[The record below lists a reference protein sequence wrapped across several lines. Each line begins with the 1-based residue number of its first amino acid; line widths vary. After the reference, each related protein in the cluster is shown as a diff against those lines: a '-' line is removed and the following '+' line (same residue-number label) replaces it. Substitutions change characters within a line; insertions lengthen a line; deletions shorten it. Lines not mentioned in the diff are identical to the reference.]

1 MLLWKL
7 NNWVD
12 WHNKGSET
20 YRGPISCIKTCHIP
34 SQKNKNSCIKVSHTR
49 ACIHCFSVLTHR
61 TKSTHWIEKII
72 PQKAQFLTELQSL
85 QISCPSSQKK
95 LYSCRIFLYIWSSQS
110 VRLQSL
116 QNILHS
122 KAAFT
127 LSLYTLSQSD
137 TPPSSDLDDLGHSAT
152 KNLKNW
158 LEKILK
164 HSSLRFKHARPD
176 PMLHCICLSATM
188 Q

>member
-72 PQKAQFLTELQSL
+72 TQKAQFLTELQSL
-85 QISCPSSQKK
+85 KISCPSSQKK

-122 KAAFT
+122 KAAIT
-127 LSLYTLSQSD
+127 LSASFPVPVWHPAISW
-137 TPPSSDLDDLGHSAT
+137 SDDLSHSAT
-152 KNLKNW
+152 KNPKKL
-158 LEKILK
+158 
-164 HSSLRFKHARPD
+164 ARENPE
-176 PMLHCICLSATM
+176 T
-188 Q
+188 